1 MWRYFQPNPEN
12 RTVGDC
18 SVRAV
23 AKALGIN
30 WDEAFDLIVSEARSL
45 ADMPSSDAV
54 WGAVL
59 RRNGYSKAVLS
70 NACPDCFT
78 AQEFL
83 QDHPTGTY
91 VLGFGG
97 HVATARDGVLYDAW
111 DSSRQIPI
119 YYWYRR

>member
-1 MWRYFQPNPEN
+1 MWRYYQPNPEG

-18 SVRAV
+18 SVRAI
-23 AKALGIN
+23 AKALGVN
-30 WDEAFDLIVSEARSL
+30 WDEAFDMIVNEARSM

-59 RRNGYSKAVLS
+59 RRSGFSKAVLS